1 MNDWITIAHRFDL
14 RRWTGLLCAVAATAL
29 LAGCGKEP
37 DAAAPAEPTITRDTI
52 RFPIDAAAV
61 KRMATTAVGAPQQVV
76 LNFPARLAWDEDHT
90 SRITAPIAGRVTQVL
105 VAPGAGVVTNQPLAF
120 LASAELGSAQSDAAR
135 ATADLA
141 QAKRAAAR
149 TKELADAGIVAGKDL
164 EQSQSDLAR
173 ASAEAAR
180 ATLRLQSLG
189 AGNTVDQR
197 FALRSPIA
205 GVVVERNL
213 NVGMEWR
220 PDQSTGPLFVV
231 TDPSFLWCWID
242 VPERA
247 AGSLRPGQTVTIR
260 ASAWPGETF
269 VATIDQI
276 ADALDP
282 VSRTLKIRAHLR
294 NPERRLKAEMY
305 VTAELVRPADSALDV
320 PASAVY
326 LHEGA
331 QHVFV
336 RAAPAQYTRR
346 TVTGIA
352 SGNDRVA
359 IIAGLKQ
366 GDEVVIDGALY
377 LQQLLDTANRPE
389 K

>member
-1 MNDWITIAHRFDL
+1 MHDRTTIASRLDA
-14 RRWTGLLCAVAATAL
+14 RGWPGLLCALSAVAL
-29 LAGCGKEP
+29 LVACGKEP
-37 DAAAPAEPTITRDTI
+37 DAAAPAEPTITSDTI

-61 KRMATTAVGAPQQVV
+61 KRMATTPVGAPQQVV
-76 LNFPARLAWDEDHT
+76 LNFPARLAWDEDRT

-105 VAPGAGVVTNQPLAF
+105 VAPGADVAANQPLAF

-141 QAKRAAAR
+141 QAKRAAVR

-173 ASAEAAR
+173 AGAEAAR

-197 FALRSPIA
+197 FTLRSPVA
-205 GVVVERNL
+205 GIVVERNL

-247 AGSLRPGQTVTIR
+247 AGSLRPGQMVTIR
-260 ASAWPGETF
+260 ASAWPDETF
-269 VATIDQI
+269 TATFDQV

-294 NPERRLKAEMY
+294 NPERHLKAEMY
-305 VTAELVRPADSALDV
+305 VTAEFARPADSTLDV

-331 QHVFV
+331 QRVFV
-336 RAAPAQYTRR
+336 RTAPAQYTRK

-359 IIAGLKQ
+359 IVAGLKP

>member
-1 MNDWITIAHRFDL
+1 MNDWTTIASRL
-14 RRWTGLLCAVAATAL
+14 EACRWPGLLCALSAIAL
-29 LAGCGKEP
+29 LVACGKEP
-37 DAAAPAEPTITRDTI
+37 DAAAPAEPTITSDTI

-61 KRMATTAVGAPQQVV
+61 KRLATTPVGAPQQVA

-105 VAPGAGVVTNQPLAF
+105 VAPGAQVTVNQPLAY
-120 LASAELGSAQSDAAR
+120 LASAELGTAQSDAAR

-141 QAKRAAAR
+141 QAERAAAR

-164 EQSQSDLAR
+164 EQSQNDLAR
-173 ASAEAAR
+173 ADAEAAR

-189 AGNTVDQR
+189 AGDTVDQR
-197 FALRSPIA
+197 FALRSPVA
-205 GVVVERNL
+205 GIVVERNL
-213 NVGMEWR
+213 NIGMEWR

-247 AGSLRPGQTVTIR
+247 AGSLRPGQTVTLR

-269 VATIDQI
+269 TATVDQV

-294 NPERRLKAEMY
+294 NPERHLKAEMY
-305 VTAELVRPADSALDV
+305 VTSEFLRQADSGLDV

-331 QHVFV
+331 QRVFV
-336 RAAPAQYTRR
+336 RTAPAQYTRK

-359 IIAGLKQ
+359 IVAGLKQ
-366 GDEVVIDGALY
+366 GDEVVVDGALY